1 MTTPPA
7 ALRVLR
13 LLMLVVVTVLVVPAS
28 GVRPATIALIDAETA
43 RGVDFSDGQLWVLV
57 LGSDA
62 KGGTPVTEGRTDA
75 IQLVGIDAERRS
87 AVGIGI
93 PRDTFLD
100 VPEVGGETR
109 INDVYSHQ
117 DGGLQVL
124 SQVVADLTGIRPDL
138 VMLIGFE
145 GFRDVLG
152 VLGEVRVRTPQAF
165 VTDGVAVRK
174 GLNSFRPAE
183 AQAYVRY
190 RTGLTNYDFDRSANQ
205 QRLMLGALSGLRAME
220 DEVGLMERGA
230 LAAIGGVETDLGPAE
245 MYRLAHFLTTVDPK
259 RVDTCVIVGDF
270 VTIPASGAQV
280 VDLDRAM
287 ARRVGADAQDD
298 FRLQQGCSR

>member
-1 MTTPPA
+1 MS
-7 ALRVLR
+7 RRVVLR
-13 LLMLVVVTVLVVPAS
+13 AVRLLVLVLVTALVVPAS
-28 GVRPATIALIDAETA
+28 GVRPATIALIDVERAK
-43 RGVDFSDGQLWVLV
+43 RVDFSDGELWVLV

-62 KGGTPVTEGRTDA
+62 KGSTPVTEGRTDA
-75 IQLVGIDAERRS
+75 IQLVGIDSEAES

-93 PRDTFLD
+93 PRDTFLN
-100 VPEVGGETR
+100 VPGVGETR
-109 INDVYSHQ
+109 INEVYADP
-117 DGGLQVL
+117 DGGPQVL
-124 SQVVADLTGIRPDL
+124 SRVVEDLIGIRPDL

-165 VTDGVAVRK
+165 VTDGVVVRK
-174 GLNSFRPAE
+174 GLNTFSPAE

-190 RTGLTNYDFDRSANQ
+190 RTGLTNYDVDRSANQ
-205 QRLMLGALSGLRAME
+205 QRLMLGALGGLRAME
-220 DEVGLMERGA
+220 DEVGIVERGA
-230 LAAIGGVETDLGPAE
+230 LAAIGGVETDLGPAD
-245 MYRLAHFLTTVDPK
+245 MYRLAQFLTTVSPR

-280 VDLDRAM
+280 VDLDREM
-287 ARRVGADAQDD
+287 ARRVGTDARD